1 MNEYRLEQLFDLQMG
16 KTPSRNESSYWL
28 NGLHD
33 WISIK
38 DLSNSSKYIS
48 ETNEKLSDIA
58 VKESGIRIIPKDTV
72 IMSFKLSIGKVAIT
86 SHDMY
91 SNEAIM
97 AFHDKKVVEIL
108 PEYLYYLLLATNW
121 DEGSNKAVMGIT
133 LNKTTL
139 SMIKIRMHDIVNQVQ
154 ITSVLD
160 NLDKQINNKKKQI
173 TEYDQLIKSRFVE
186 MFGDDLKGKTIRL
199 GDLSE
204 VITKGT
210 TPTTLGFDFVDEGI
224 NFVKIECI
232 TDNYQF
238 LKEKMLHITSD
249 CDEKLKRSRLKDNDV
264 LFSIAGAIGRT
275 AIVTKDILPANT
287 NQALAIIRLKEK
299 SGLNVEFLNEMLHTE
314 LIQEQVSKKAMGV
327 AQINL
332 SLTDIANLNVIVPS
346 LNRQQDFSN
355 FVKQVDKLKFEYLI

>member
-1 MNEYRLEQLFDLQMG
+1 MMVEFSEVFTDSTKFARKIKKGDYLDSGTYPIIDQGQEFVIGYTNDG
-16 KTPSRNESSYWL
+16 K
-28 NGLHD
+28 GLY
-33 WISIK
+33 K
-38 DLSNSSKYIS
+38 DVPAIIFGDHTRIIKYIDRPFFIGADGVKVLKTKIDDADYKYLFYALRNI
-48 ETNEKLSDIA
+48 EIINTGYNRHFKWL
-58 VKESGIRIIPKDTV
+58 KESKIK
-72 IMSFKLSIGKVAIT
+72 
-86 SHDMY
+86 
-91 SNEAIM
+91 
-97 AFHDKKVVEIL
+97 L
-108 PEYLYYLLLATNW
+108 PEL
-121 DEGSNKAVMGIT
+121 
-133 LNKTTL
+133 
-139 SMIKIRMHDIVNQVQ
+139 
-154 ITSVLD
+154 
-160 NLDKQINNKKKQI
+160 KKQQKI
-173 TEYDQLIKSRFVE
+173 ATILDSIENILNLKNTQLQEYDQLIKSRFVE

-355 FVKQVDKLKFEYLI
+355 FVKQVDKLKFEVQKSLDETQMLFDSLMQEYFG